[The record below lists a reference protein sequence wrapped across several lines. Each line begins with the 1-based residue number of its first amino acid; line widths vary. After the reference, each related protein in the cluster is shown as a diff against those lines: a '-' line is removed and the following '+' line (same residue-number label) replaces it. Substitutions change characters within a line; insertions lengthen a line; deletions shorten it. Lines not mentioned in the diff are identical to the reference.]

1 MRAWLFLSIAIIS
14 EVVATLCLKAAL
26 EHPAVYVVVVAGY
39 VVAFSALHQV
49 LRCGM
54 HVGAAYG
61 IWGATGVVLT
71 AGLSAYLFGE
81 QLTPL
86 MMVGM
91 GCIIAGVVCV
101 EMGGR
106 APKTTLVEVD
116 L

>member
-1 MRAWLFLSIAIIS
+1 MRTWLFLSIAIFS
-14 EVVATLCLKAAL
+14 EVLATLSLKVAL
-26 EHPAVYVVVVAGY
+26 EYPAVYVVVVAGY

-61 IWGATGVVLT
+61 MWGATGVVLT

-86 MMVGM
+86 MMVGV

-106 APKTTLVEVD
+106 APKTTLVEVET
-116 L
+116 